1 MTQDE
6 FSKLFRYMTER
17 FDSIDAALEL
27 KADKAGV
34 DGLYN
39 RFDGVMAQLDDI
51 KIGQA
56 AHRVQLDRHE
66 RWHHETAEH
75 VGLRLSHD
83 G

>member
-1 MTQDE
+1 MTHDE

-17 FDSIDAALEL
+17 FDRLDAEVAK
-27 KADKAGV
+27 KADA
-34 DGLYN
+34 DAMYR
-39 RFDGVMAQLDDI
+39 RFDDVMAQLDDI
-51 KIGQA
+51 KIEQA
-56 AHRVQLDRHE
+56 AQRVQLDRHE